1 MLQIIPVV
9 WLKMW
14 QRTPVAWLQLMSQK
28 NKLVVVLA
36 GIAFSN
42 LLIFMQLGFQA
53 ALYDS
58 AIEIHKKFHADLILA
73 HPRVENL
80 IDVTYRL
87 HFPNRRLY
95 QALSV
100 DGVESA
106 NPLYVRFADWKNP
119 SQSNNRAILVF
130 SFNPKD
136 KIFELPDI
144 NANLDAIKLPDVVL
158 FDRLS
163 RFEFGPIVSNFE
175 QGKEVSTEVN
185 YRKIT
190 VAGLF
195 SLGGSIF
202 SADGILVTSDLNFIR
217 LFNETLENVSLGLVN
232 IKPDADVELVKA
244 NLIKE
249 LPQDV
254 KVLTHKE
261 FIELEKKYWANSST
275 IGYVFSLGAMMGFIV
290 GSVIVYQI
298 LYTDVTEHLA
308 QYATLKAIGYTHNY
322 LLGLVL
328 QEAFILA
335 FLGYIPGFLISNI
348 LYELTKNASRL
359 PMNMDFNRALFVL
372 ILTFLM
378 CLISGAIAI
387 LKLRDADPADVF
399 N

>member
-1 MLQIIPVV
+1 MSKRIP
-9 WLKMW
+9 L
-14 QRTPVAWLQLMSQK
+14 AWLQLMSKK
-28 NKLVVVLA
+28 NRLLVVLA
-36 GIAFSN
+36 GIAFST
-42 LLIFMQLGFQA
+42 LLIFMQLGFQV

-58 AIEIHKKFHADLILA
+58 ATEIHKKFHADLILT

-95 QALSV
+95 QALSI

-106 NPLYVRFADWKNP
+106 NSLYVRFADWKNP
-119 SQSNNRAILVF
+119 SQSNNRAILIF
-130 SFNPKD
+130 SFDPED
-136 KIFELPDI
+136 TIFDIPDI
-144 NANLDAIKLPDVVL
+144 NASLDKIKLPDVVL

-163 RFEFGPIVSNFE
+163 RWEFGSVVSNFE
-175 QGKEVSTEVN
+175 QGQEVSTEVN
-185 YRKIT
+185 NRKIT
-190 VAGLF
+190 VVGLF

-202 SADGILVTSDLNFIR
+202 SADGILMTSDLNFIR
-217 LFNETLENVSLGLVN
+217 LFNENLQNVSLGLVN
-232 IKPDADVELVKA
+232 IKPNANVQVVKE

-275 IGYVFSLGAMMGFIV
+275 IGYIFSLGAMMGFIV
-290 GSVIVYQI
+290 GAVIVYQI

-308 QYATLKAIGYTHNY
+308 QYATLKAIGYTQNY
-322 LLGLVL
+322 LLSLVL
-328 QEAFILA
+328 QEALILA
-335 FLGYIPGFLISNI
+335 VLGYIPGFLISSI

-359 PMNMDFNRALFVL
+359 PMNMDLNRALFVF

-378 CLISGAIAI
+378 CLISGAIAM
-387 LKLRDADPADVF
+387 LKLRDADPADIF

>member
-1 MLQIIPVV
+1 MLQRI
-9 WLKMW
+9 
-14 QRTPVAWLQLMSQK
+14 PVAWLQLISKK
-28 NKLVVVLA
+28 NRLLVVLA
-36 GIAFSN
+36 GIAFST
-42 LLIFMQLGFQA
+42 LLIFMQLGFQV

-58 AIEIHKKFHADLILA
+58 AVEIHKKFHADLILA

-95 QALSV
+95 QALSI

-119 SQSNNRAILVF
+119 SQSKNRAILVF

-136 KIFELPDI
+136 KIFDLPDI
-144 NANLDAIKLPDVVL
+144 DANLDKIKLPDVVL
-158 FDRLS
+158 FDKLS
-163 RFEFGPIVSNFE
+163 RSEFGPIVSNFE
-175 QGKEVSTEVN
+175 QGKKVSTEIN

-190 VAGLF
+190 VVGLF
-195 SLGGSIF
+195 TLGGSIF
-202 SADGILVTSDLNFIR
+202 SADGILITSDLNFVR
-217 LFNETLENVSLGLVN
+217 LFNESLHNVSLGLIS
-232 IKPDADVELVKA
+232 IKPNANIEVIKA

-254 KVLTHKE
+254 KVLTHEE
-261 FIELEKKYWANSST
+261 FIQLEKKFWANSST
-275 IGYVFSLGAMMGFIV
+275 IGYVFSLGAIMGFIV
-290 GSVIVYQI
+290 GAVIVYQI
-298 LYTDVTEHLA
+298 LYSDITEHLA

-322 LLGLVL
+322 LLSLVL

-359 PMNMDFNRALFVL
+359 PMNMDLNRALFVL
-372 ILTFLM
+372 LLTFVM
-378 CLISGAIAI
+378 CLISGTIAM
-387 LKLRDADPADVF
+387 LKLRDTDPADVF